1 MLPSEQKEIFM
12 AWGKSAKSK
21 KRKVPKSISWKS
33 AANAR
38 RVKQQ
43 VEQSRDDLKR
53 LAPLPP
59 AEALYKYLSE
69 VYKSGRKLQL
79 AGDEEAQKAL
89 LSLTPHLRMKGGFN
103 RFRVLLELTA
113 HKSMSAKRRG
123 RYGRALQLAHKC
135 RVPSSGFIAF
145 IEGNGGVNFLGDQKI
160 GKAKAKLK
168 KSKLQVVSESGDDWD

>member
-1 MLPSEQKEIFM
+1 M

-21 KRKVPKSISWKS
+21 KKNVPKSVSQKS
-33 AANAR
+33 TANAR
-38 RVKQQ
+38 TVKQQ
-43 VEQSRDDLKR
+43 VEQSRDDLKK

-79 AGDEEAQKAL
+79 AGDKEAQKAL

-123 RYGRALQLAHKC
+123 RYGRALQVAHKC
-135 RVPSSGFIAF
+135 KIPSNGFVAF
-145 IEGNGGVNFLGDQKI
+145 VEENGGVNSLGDQKI

-168 KSKLQVVSESGDDWD
+168 KQSTKKLITPDKDSDWD